1 MQNISSAVHA
11 PHLAIPALLF
21 HKLVSLE
28 PKACDPIGADPFEFG
43 DEKFV
48 LAIYDPN
55 KSDYLAR
62 VQIDMTTGIA
72 TVLSDDDEARLL
84 LILTRR
90 LEALK
95 YGYDVGPCIEQD
107 CKEYNAQLYAGEHM
121 LFDAGFVAPSLIE
134 VLLRAYV
141 EVLSRPNG
149 DLS

>member
-1 MQNISSAVHA
+1 M
-11 PHLAIPALLF
+11 LF

-28 PKACDPIGADPFEFG
+28 PRACDPIGADPFEFG

-48 LAIYDPN
+48 LAVYDPS
-55 KSDYLAR
+55 KPEYLAR
-62 VQIDMTTGIA
+62 VEIDMTAGIA
-72 TVLSDDDEARLL
+72 TVLTVLSDDDEARLL

-95 YGYDVGPCIEQD
+95 YGYDVGPYIEQG

-121 LFDAGFVAPSLIE
+121 LFNAAFVGPSLIE